1 MMNFIIPNPRNYVIR
16 GIITIITGCFL
27 LFMPGL
33 TMETVTMVIGGMLLL
48 SGLINLIL
56 SRSKKVGGLSGLW
69 SFQGFFNIA
78 VGLAFIVAP
87 ATMVKIFVVF
97 FAVILLI
104 MGIMQL
110 IGAAATRSWSGWSWI
125 FFVIG
130 LLTFTGGILLLY
142 NPFKSAETILSF
154 IGALLILYGISEI
167 FMAGK
172 VKQRAQYHQG
182 VPIKDIPHE
191 EI

>member
-1 MMNFIIPNPRNYVIR
+1 MVNFIIPNSRNYVIR
-16 GIITIITGCFL
+16 GILTIITGSFL

-33 TMETVTMVIGGMLLL
+33 TMETVMMVIGAMLLL
-48 SGLINLIL
+48 SGLITLIL
-56 SRSKKVGGLSGLW
+56 SNNKKAGGLNGFW

-87 ATMVKIFVVF
+87 ATMVKIFAF
-97 FAVILLI
+97 FFGFILLI

-110 IGAAATRSWSGWSWI
+110 IGALSTRSWSGWSWI
-125 FFVIG
+125 FFAFG
-130 LLTFTGGILLLY
+130 LLTFAGGFLLLY

-154 IGALLILYGISEI
+154 IGVLLVLYGISEI
-167 FMAGK
+167 FMARN

-182 VPIKDIPHE
+182 VLIKDIPHE
-191 EI
+191 EV